1 MGLIGESLYG
11 LRRGEFGG
19 FKGRNNMCRND
30 LRIQVKSRDLGSV
43 WFPENAKERKKNV
56 EENSFL

>member
-30 LRIQVKSRDLGSV
+30 LRIQVKSRDL
-43 WFPENAKERKKNV
+43 KNKRNV
-56 EENSFL
+56 GGKLFFEFLL